1 MNGALNERRMRRR
14 RGRRGLKR
22 ERGLATPLPIH
33 WPIILTNGLCSHR
46 ALCFHSLPRSKDRT
60 SPETSIERRFKER
73 SFFFAIFLWGAK
85 KELILIRDSLERIC
99 WKDLSNLR
107 KGEPSVSIVYRR
119 ERERKVR
126 TRSLVTFRRVER
138 NLLNIVRRKIVF
150 LVEEEGVS
158 RLNIIGRLTLDLI
171 EIPFSSKKGC
181 FDHRENK
188 NSSIFGSMLL

>member
-1 MNGALNERRMRRR
+1 M
-14 RGRRGLKR
+14 
-22 ERGLATPLPIH
+22 
-33 WPIILTNGLCSHR
+33 
-46 ALCFHSLPRSKDRT
+46 
-60 SPETSIERRFKER
+60 
-73 SFFFAIFLWGAK
+73 
-85 KELILIRDSLERIC
+85 
-99 WKDLSNLR
+99 
-107 KGEPSVSIVYRR
+107 SIVYRR

-150 LVEEEGVS
+150 LVEEEDVS